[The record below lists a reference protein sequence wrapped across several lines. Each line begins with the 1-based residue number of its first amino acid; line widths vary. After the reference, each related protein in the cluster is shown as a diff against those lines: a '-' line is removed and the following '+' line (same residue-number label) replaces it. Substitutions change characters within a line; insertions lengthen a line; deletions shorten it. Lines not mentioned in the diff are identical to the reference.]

1 MHFDFK
7 RYEHLK
13 RKQTSS
19 AIWLDYELREYDVY
33 TIKEGSGRKHRQVKV
48 NKVFKET
55 KKSILSDSFVQKSP
69 IGFRPIGHDYENIN

>member
-33 TIKEGSGRKHRQVKV
+33 TIKEGSGRKHR
-48 NKVFKET
+48 
-55 KKSILSDSFVQKSP
+55 
-69 IGFRPIGHDYENIN
+69 